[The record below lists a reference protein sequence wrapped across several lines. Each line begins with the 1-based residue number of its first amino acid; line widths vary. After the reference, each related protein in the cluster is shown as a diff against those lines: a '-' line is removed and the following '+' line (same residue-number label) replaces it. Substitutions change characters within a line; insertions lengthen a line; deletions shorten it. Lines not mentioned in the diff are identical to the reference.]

1 MDKAD
6 SIYEALLQFER
17 EQGASY
23 VRQAIQRYNRKKIDA
38 EGREPRKRLPWAIHS
53 RLYRIQRGLC
63 AICGE
68 VMPFV
73 KGAVEIDHKDPNRT
87 EFNAW
92 PNLQLTHKK
101 CNREKAAK
109 SILEQSKTSGKLMK

>member
-6 SIYEALLQFER
+6 LIYEALLQFEK

-38 EGREPRKRLPWAIHS
+38 EGRDSRKRLPWSIYS
-53 RLYRIQRGLC
+53 RLYKIQRGLC

-73 KGAVEIDHKDPNRT
+73 RGAVEIDHKDPLRKD
-87 EFNAW
+87 FDAW
-92 PNLQLTHKK
+92 PNLQLTH
-101 CNREKAAK
+101 
-109 SILEQSKTSGKLMK
+109 